1 MSFNVKQAII
11 DRLRETKREN
21 IEIVIDYMEKH
32 GFFTYH
38 CHSHHRYNGGLAS
51 HAWQTYQIALRL
63 EAEYC
68 TKNPNAPKLDIDSI
82 AISALLH
89 DFCDCSGMRH
99 IKYHGNRSAEML
111 KELGFHLSSDE
122 FFAIRFHMGL
132 DKKKTHPLYND
143 ALNCHLLTIVDEAD
157 KKSARLRKGYKLKF

>member
-21 IEIVIDYMEKH
+21 IEKVIDYMENH

-38 CHSHHRYNGGLAS
+38 CHSHHRYNGGLAI
-51 HAWQTYQIALRL
+51 HAWQTFQIALRL

-68 TKNPNAPKLDIDSI
+68 TKNPNTPALDIDSI

-89 DFCDCSGMRH
+89 DFCNCSGMRH
-99 IKYHGNRSAEML
+99 INNHGKRSAE
-111 KELGFHLSSDE
+111 
-122 FFAIRFHMGL
+122 
-132 DKKKTHPLYND
+132 
-143 ALNCHLLTIVDEAD
+143 
-157 KKSARLRKGYKLKF
+157 